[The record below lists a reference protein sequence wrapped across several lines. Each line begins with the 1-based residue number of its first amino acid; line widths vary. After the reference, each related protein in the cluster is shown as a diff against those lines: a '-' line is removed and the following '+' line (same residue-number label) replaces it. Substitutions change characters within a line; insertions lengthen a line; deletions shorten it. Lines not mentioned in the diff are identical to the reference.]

1 MRMPRFRR
9 PGLAGTALLTT
20 LWLTLPLAAQA
31 EKGMVEVTSEPGDAK
46 VFVDGQRKGST
57 PAQAGKAL
65 VLEIEEGEHRVE
77 AVTAGE
83 RPGKASA
90 EVFVGAG
97 AIQPVHLVP
106 FAAPAMVRIP
116 AGTFLMG
123 CQPGEAE
130 CVDAEKPAHR
140 VSVPAFEL
148 GKTEVTFA
156 DWDACVADGGCRH
169 KPEDQG
175 WGRDDRPVINVS
187 WDDAQTYVK
196 WLSRKSGQAYR
207 LPSEAEW
214 EYAARAG
221 TTTAFSTGQCI
232 NTRQANYNGNYDYAN
247 CGAKTGVHLEKT
259 QPVGSYPVNPWG
271 LSDLHGNVW
280 EWTQDCWNE
289 NYRGAP
295 GSGAAWTSGDCGRRV
310 LRGGSWNNG
319 PRLLRSALRVSFD
332 ASYRSI
338 DLGFRVARTLT
349 P

>member
-1 MRMPRFRR
+1 MRSPRFRR
-9 PGLAGTALLTT
+9 PSPVGTAFLAT
-20 LWLTLPLAAQA
+20 LSLSLPLTAQA
-31 EKGMVEVTSEPGDAK
+31 EKGMMEITSEPGDAK

-106 FAAPAMVRIP
+106 FTAPAMVRIP
-116 AGTFLMG
+116 GGTFLMG

-130 CVDAEKPAHR
+130 CTDAEKPAHR

-156 DWDACVADGGCRH
+156 DWDACVADSGCRH

-221 TTTAFSTGQCI
+221 TTTAFSTGNCI
-232 NTRQANYNGNYDYAN
+232 RQANYNGDSDYAN
-247 CGAKTGVHLEKT
+247 CGANTSVYLGKT

-280 EWTQDCWNE
+280 EWTQDCWNN

-295 GSGAAWTSGDCGRRV
+295 SGGSAWTSGDCARRV
-310 LRGGSWNNG
+310 LRGGSWG
-319 PRLLRSALRVSFD
+319 SFPWGLRSATRTDLDSGAR
-332 ASYRSI
+332 YPH
-338 DLGFRVARTLT
+338 LGFRVARTLT